1 MMINFNGKILD
12 ESDQLSNNRGFLYGD
27 AVFETLKIVNNKILF
42 WEDHYFRLMSSMR
55 IIRLDIPETYT
66 PEFLKENII
75 KIHQKKSLTG
85 NSRVRITVFR
95 YSSGK
100 YRPDSNT
107 SSFII
112 SSEEVRESNYI
123 LNNGDYKVDLFK
135 DFYLDNQ
142 LISSIKSNNKII
154 NVVASIYSNENGLEN
169 CILLNKNKMVV
180 EFINSNIFTVNQGEI
195 YTPKLSSGCLNGVMR
210 KNLINILRL
219 NSFEVFEE
227 DISTFD
233 LTKSDE
239 IFGTNIIQGLFS
251 VTNYRNKY
259 YSNSISLKILNLLNN
274 HINLN

>member
-100 YRPDSNT
+100 YRPESNT

-154 NVVASIYSNENGLEN
+154 NVVASIYSKENGLEN
-169 CILLNKNKMVV
+169 CILLNKNQMVV
-180 EFINSNIFTVNQGEI
+180 EFINSNIFTVNQGKI

-251 VTNYRNKY
+251 VTNYRNKN

-274 HINLN
+274 HINLS

>member
-100 YRPDSNT
+100 YRPESNT

-154 NVVASIYSNENGLEN
+154 NVVASIYSNENGLKN
-169 CILLNKNKMVV
+169 CILLNKDKMVV
-180 EFINSNIFTVNQGEI
+180 EFINSNIFTVNQGKI

-210 KNLINILRL
+210 KNLINILKL

-251 VTNYRNKY
+251 VTNYRNKN

-274 HINLN
+274 HINLS

>member
-100 YRPDSNT
+100 YRPESNT

-112 SSEEVRESNYI
+112 SSEELKESNYI

-154 NVVASIYSNENGLEN
+154 NVVASIYSNENGLKN
-169 CILLNKNKMVV
+169 CILLNKDKMVV
-180 EFINSNIFTVNQGEI
+180 EFINSNIFTVNQDKI

-259 YSNSISLKILNLLNN
+259 YSNSISLKILKLLNN
-274 HINLN
+274 HINLS

>member
-100 YRPDSNT
+100 YRPESNT

-112 SSEEVRESNYI
+112 SSEEVKESNYI

-154 NVVASIYSNENGLEN
+154 NVVASIYSNENGLKN
-169 CILLNKNKMVV
+169 CILLNKDKMVV
-180 EFINSNIFTVNQGEI
+180 EFINSNIFTVNQGKI

-274 HINLN
+274 HINLS

>member
-75 KIHQKKSLTG
+75 KVHQNKSLTG

-100 YRPDSNT
+100 YRPESNT

-154 NVVASIYSNENGLEN
+154 NVVASIYSNENGLKN
-169 CILLNKNKMVV
+169 CILLNKDKMVV
-180 EFINSNIFTVNQGEI
+180 EFINSNIFTVNQGKI

-274 HINLN
+274 HINLS

>member
-100 YRPDSNT
+100 YRPESNT

-112 SSEEVRESNYI
+112 SSEELKESNYI

-154 NVVASIYSNENGLEN
+154 NVVASIYSNENGLKN
-169 CILLNKNKMVV
+169 CILLNKDKMVV
-180 EFINSNIFTVNQGEI
+180 EFINSNIFTVNQGKI

-259 YSNSISLKILNLLNN
+259 YSNSISLKILKLLNK
-274 HINLN
+274 HINLS

>member
-100 YRPDSNT
+100 YRPESNT

-180 EFINSNIFTVNQGEI
+180 EFINSNIFTVNQGKV

-210 KNLINILRL
+210 KNLINILKL

-274 HINLN
+274 HINLS

>member
-112 SSEEVRESNYI
+112 SSEEVSESNYI

-154 NVVASIYSNENGLEN
+154 NVVASIYSNENGLKN
-169 CILLNKNKMVV
+169 CILLNKDKMVV
-180 EFINSNIFTVNQGEI
+180 EFINSNIFTVNQGKI

-274 HINLN
+274 HINLS

>member
-100 YRPDSNT
+100 YRPESNT

-180 EFINSNIFTVNQGEI
+180 EFINSNIFAVNQGKI

-274 HINLN
+274 HINLS

>member
-112 SSEEVRESNYI
+112 SSEEVSESNYI

-169 CILLNKNKMVV
+169 CILLNKDKMVV
-180 EFINSNIFTVNQGEI
+180 EFINSNIFIVNQRKI

-210 KNLINILRL
+210 KNLINILKL

-251 VTNYRNKY
+251 VTNYRNKN

-274 HINLN
+274 HINLS

>member
-100 YRPDSNT
+100 YRPESNT

-112 SSEEVRESNYI
+112 SSEELKESNYI

-180 EFINSNIFTVNQGEI
+180 EFINSNIFAVNQGKI

-274 HINLN
+274 HINLS

>member
-112 SSEEVRESNYI
+112 SSEEVKESNYI

-154 NVVASIYSNENGLEN
+154 NIVASIYSNENGLKN
-169 CILLNKNKMVV
+169 CILLNKDKMVV
-180 EFINSNIFTVNQGEI
+180 EFINSNIFTVNQGKI

-219 NSFEVFEE
+219 NSFEIFEE

-274 HINLN
+274 HINLS

>member
-100 YRPDSNT
+100 YRPESNT

-123 LNNGDYKVDLFK
+123 LNNGDYKIDLFK

-180 EFINSNIFTVNQGEI
+180 EFINSNIFTVNQGKI

-274 HINLN
+274 HINLS

>member
-100 YRPDSNT
+100 YRPESNT

-169 CILLNKNKMVV
+169 CILLNKDKMVV
-180 EFINSNIFTVNQGEI
+180 EFINSNIFSVNQRKI

>member
-100 YRPDSNT
+100 YRPESNT

-154 NVVASIYSNENGLEN
+154 NVVASIYSNENGLKN
-169 CILLNKNKMVV
+169 CILLNKDKMVV
-180 EFINSNIFTVNQGEI
+180 EFINSNIFTVNQGKI

-274 HINLN
+274 HINLS

>member
-100 YRPDSNT
+100 YRPESNT

-112 SSEEVRESNYI
+112 SSEEVIESNYI

-154 NVVASIYSNENGLEN
+154 NVVASIYSNENGLKN
-169 CILLNKNKMVV
+169 CILLNKDKMVV
-180 EFINSNIFTVNQGEI
+180 EFINSNIFTVNQGKI

-274 HINLN
+274 HINLS

>member
-112 SSEEVRESNYI
+112 SSEEVSESNYI

-169 CILLNKNKMVV
+169 CILLNKDKMVV
-180 EFINSNIFTVNQGEI
+180 EFINSNIFIVNQRKI

-210 KNLINILRL
+210 KNLINILRI
-219 NSFEVFEE
+219 NSFEFFEE

>member
-100 YRPDSNT
+100 YRPESNT

-154 NVVASIYSNENGLEN
+154 NVVASIYSNENGLKN
-169 CILLNKNKMVV
+169 CILLNKDKMVV

-210 KNLINILRL
+210 KNLINILKL

-251 VTNYRNKY
+251 VTNYRNKN
-259 YSNSISLKILNLLNN
+259 YSNSISLKILKLLNN
-274 HINLN
+274 HINLS

>member
-100 YRPDSNT
+100 YRPESNT

-154 NVVASIYSNENGLEN
+154 NVVASIYSNENGLKN
-169 CILLNKNKMVV
+169 CILLNKDKMVV
-180 EFINSNIFTVNQGEI
+180 EFINSNIFTINQGEI

-274 HINLN
+274 HINLS

>member
-75 KIHQKKSLTG
+75 KIHQKKSLNG

-100 YRPDSNT
+100 YRPESNT

-112 SSEEVRESNYI
+112 SSEELKESNYI

-180 EFINSNIFTVNQGEI
+180 EFINSNIFTVNQGKI

-274 HINLN
+274 HINLS

>member
-12 ESDQLSNNRGFLYGD
+12 ESDQLSDNRGFLYGD

-100 YRPDSNT
+100 YRPESNT

-154 NVVASIYSNENGLEN
+154 NVVASIYSNENGLKN
-169 CILLNKNKMVV
+169 CILLNKDKMVV
-180 EFINSNIFTVNQGEI
+180 EFINSNIFTINQGKI

-210 KNLINILRL
+210 KNLINILKL

-274 HINLN
+274 HINLS

>member
-75 KIHQKKSLTG
+75 KIHQKKSLNG

-100 YRPDSNT
+100 YRPESNT

-180 EFINSNIFTVNQGEI
+180 EFINSNIFTVNQGKI

-274 HINLN
+274 HINLS

>member
-100 YRPDSNT
+100 YRPESNT

-112 SSEEVRESNYI
+112 SSEELKESNYI

-169 CILLNKNKMVV
+169 CILLNKDKMVV
-180 EFINSNIFTVNQGEI
+180 EFINSNIFSVNQRKI

-274 HINLN
+274 HINLS

>member
-12 ESDQLSNNRGFLYGD
+12 ESDQLSDNRGFLYGD

-100 YRPDSNT
+100 YRPESNT

-154 NVVASIYSNENGLEN
+154 NVVASIYSNENGLKN
-169 CILLNKNKMVV
+169 CILLNKDKMVV
-180 EFINSNIFTVNQGEI
+180 EFINSNIFTVNQGKI

-274 HINLN
+274 HINLS

>member
-100 YRPDSNT
+100 YRPESNT

-154 NVVASIYSNENGLEN
+154 NVVASIYSNENGLKN
-169 CILLNKNKMVV
+169 CILLNKDKMVV

-210 KNLINILRL
+210 KNLINILKL

-274 HINLN
+274 HINLS

>member
-112 SSEEVRESNYI
+112 SSEEVSESNYI

-169 CILLNKNKMVV
+169 CILLNKDKMVV
-180 EFINSNIFTVNQGEI
+180 EFINSNIFSVNQRKI

-274 HINLN
+274 HINLS

>member
-100 YRPDSNT
+100 YRPESNT

-180 EFINSNIFTVNQGEI
+180 EFINSNIFAVNQGKI

-251 VTNYRNKY
+251 VTNYRNKN

-274 HINLN
+274 HINLS

>member
-100 YRPDSNT
+100 YRPESNT

-112 SSEEVRESNYI
+112 SSEEVLESNYI

-154 NVVASIYSNENGLEN
+154 NVVASIYSNENGLKN
-169 CILLNKNKMVV
+169 CILLNKDKMVV
-180 EFINSNIFTVNQGEI
+180 EFINSNIFTVNQGKI

-274 HINLN
+274 HINLS

>member
-66 PEFLKENII
+66 PEFLKDNII
-75 KIHQKKSLTG
+75 KIHQKKSSNG

-100 YRPDSNT
+100 YRPESNT

-112 SSEEVRESNYI
+112 SSEELKESNYI

-180 EFINSNIFTVNQGEI
+180 EFINSNIFTVNQGKI

-274 HINLN
+274 HINLS

>member
-66 PEFLKENII
+66 PKFLKENII

-100 YRPDSNT
+100 YRPESNT

-180 EFINSNIFTVNQGEI
+180 EFINSNIFTVNQGKI

-251 VTNYRNKY
+251 VTNYRNKN

-274 HINLN
+274 HINLS

>member
-100 YRPDSNT
+100 YRPESNT

-112 SSEEVRESNYI
+112 SSEEVIESNYI

-154 NVVASIYSNENGLEN
+154 NVVASIFSNENGLKN
-169 CILLNKNKMVV
+169 CILLNKDKMVV
-180 EFINSNIFTVNQGEI
+180 EFINSNIFTVNQGKI

-274 HINLN
+274 HINLS

>member
-100 YRPDSNT
+100 YRPESNT

-210 KNLINILRL
+210 KNLINILKL

-274 HINLN
+274 HINLS

>member
-66 PEFLKENII
+66 PKFLKENII

-100 YRPDSNT
+100 YRPESNT

-112 SSEEVRESNYI
+112 SCEEVLESNYI

-180 EFINSNIFTVNQGEI
+180 EFINSNIFTVNQGKI

-274 HINLN
+274 HINLS

>member
-12 ESDQLSNNRGFLYGD
+12 ESDQLSDNRGFFYGD

-66 PEFLKENII
+66 PEFLKDNII
-75 KIHQKKSLTG
+75 KIHQKKSSNG

-100 YRPDSNT
+100 YRPESNT

-112 SSEEVRESNYI
+112 SSEELKESNYI

-154 NVVASIYSNENGLEN
+154 NVVASIYSNENGLKN
-169 CILLNKNKMVV
+169 CILLNKDKMVV
-180 EFINSNIFTVNQGEI
+180 EFINSNIFTVNQGKI

-259 YSNSISLKILNLLNN
+259 YSNSISLKILKLLNN
-274 HINLN
+274 HINLS

>member
-66 PEFLKENII
+66 PDFLKENII

-100 YRPDSNT
+100 YRPESNT

-112 SSEEVRESNYI
+112 SSEELKESNYI

-180 EFINSNIFTVNQGEI
+180 EFINSNIFTVNQGKI

-219 NSFEVFEE
+219 NSFQVFEE

-274 HINLN
+274 HINLS

>member
-100 YRPDSNT
+100 YRPESNS

-180 EFINSNIFTVNQGEI
+180 EFINSNIFTVNQGKI

-274 HINLN
+274 HINLS

>member
-75 KIHQKKSLTG
+75 KIHQEKSLTG

-100 YRPDSNT
+100 YRPESNT

-112 SSEEVRESNYI
+112 SSEEVLESNYI

-154 NVVASIYSNENGLEN
+154 NIVASIYSNENGLKN
-169 CILLNKNKMVV
+169 CILLNKDKMVV
-180 EFINSNIFTVNQGEI
+180 EFINSNIFTVNQGKI

-251 VTNYRNKY
+251 VTNYRNKN

-274 HINLN
+274 HINLS

>member
-100 YRPDSNT
+100 YRPESNT

-180 EFINSNIFTVNQGEI
+180 EFINSNIFTVNKGKI

-210 KNLINILRL
+210 KNLINILKL

-251 VTNYRNKY
+251 VTNYRNKN

-274 HINLN
+274 HINLS

>member
-100 YRPDSNT
+100 YRPESNT

-154 NVVASIYSNENGLEN
+154 NVVASIYSNENGLKN
-169 CILLNKNKMVV
+169 CILLNKDKMVV
-180 EFINSNIFTVNQGEI
+180 EFINSNIFTVNQGKI

-251 VTNYRNKY
+251 VTNYRNKN

-274 HINLN
+274 HINLS

>member
-100 YRPDSNT
+100 YRPESNT

-154 NVVASIYSNENGLEN
+154 NVVASIYSNENGLKN
-169 CILLNKNKMVV
+169 CILLNKDKMVV
-180 EFINSNIFTVNQGEI
+180 EFINSNIFTINQGKI

-274 HINLN
+274 HINLS